1 MLHMDRFFWNSK
13 DHDASLYPFR
23 TDVRVQAFEQSSQVH
38 PQSLFSQQT
47 FSTIKIISFPGVTFN
62 MTTQQPG
69 KLGKSVVKSFPGQ
82 FCEGNSPAGL
92 IFICRLLCSPSNTP
106 QVCQGHWGHWGQWWF
121 QTEALVV
128 WKCDF
133 QQKWGMV
140 VLETLQLN
148 SLIVITITSWRWG
161 HLLHFTGWG
170 NRWIEQYGIVK
181 YGKDSQSLYPDCGH
195 LNTLFFNA
203 QW

>member
-133 QQKWGMV
+133 QQK
-140 VLETLQLN
+140 
-148 SLIVITITSWRWG
+148 
-161 HLLHFTGWG
+161 
-170 NRWIEQYGIVK
+170 
-181 YGKDSQSLYPDCGH
+181 
-195 LNTLFFNA
+195 
-203 QW
+203 